1 MKPTKHIL
9 DTEKIRADF
18 PILKRKVHGKPL
30 AYLDN
35 AATSQKPQQ
44 VIDAIT
50 EYYAEFNANIHR
62 GIHRLSEEATE
73 MYEDAGRKTASF
85 INAGSSEE
93 IIFTKNA
100 TESLNLLAYSLTA
113 NLEKNDE
120 IVISQMEHHSNL
132 VPWQQIA
139 KQRGFILKYI
149 KINNDGTLNE
159 DSINS
164 AITKKTKIVS
174 VTHVSNSIGT
184 INPVREIAKIS
195 HENGAYFVVDGAQS
209 VPHFETDVKEIG
221 CDFLAFSSHK
231 MLGPTGLGVLYGRK
245 NLLEEMPPFL
255 YGGGM
260 IMEVTYEN
268 STFKKLPW
276 KFEAGTPNIAASIG
290 LGAAIDYLKKI
301 GMKNIEA
308 HDKKISKYAFEE
320 ISKIKGVKIYGPG
333 YEQSGAMV
341 SFNIDKVHPHDAA
354 SILDAEGI
362 AIRASHHCCM
372 PLMKM
377 LGITG
382 TARASFYLYNTF
394 EEVDNLVEGIGKV
407 KKVFRIT

>member
-149 KINNDGTLNE
+149 KINNDGTVVCEIDDVGTGSNGRLVVISRE
-159 DSINS
+159 DQTPGQLPGEGAVTFSFASCLPGEVVVGGGYRVTPALVNVFS
-164 AITKKTKIVS
+164 ESSEFSEGAFGWLVNAYYETGTTPGS
-174 VTHVSNSIGT
+174 VTAIAYCAT
-184 INPVREIAKIS
+184 I
-195 HENGAYFVVDGAQS
+195 
-209 VPHFETDVKEIG
+209 
-221 CDFLAFSSHK
+221 
-231 MLGPTGLGVLYGRK
+231 
-245 NLLEEMPPFL
+245 
-255 YGGGM
+255 
-260 IMEVTYEN
+260 
-268 STFKKLPW
+268 
-276 KFEAGTPNIAASIG
+276 TP
-290 LGAAIDYLKKI
+290 
-301 GMKNIEA
+301 
-308 HDKKISKYAFEE
+308 
-320 ISKIKGVKIYGPG
+320 
-333 YEQSGAMV
+333 
-341 SFNIDKVHPHDAA
+341 
-354 SILDAEGI
+354 
-362 AIRASHHCCM
+362 
-372 PLMKM
+372 
-377 LGITG
+377 
-382 TARASFYLYNTF
+382 
-394 EEVDNLVEGIGKV
+394 
-407 KKVFRIT
+407 

>member
-231 MLGPTGLGVLYGRK
+231 MLGPTGVGVLYGRK

-276 KFEAGTPNIAASIG
+276 KFEAGTPNIAGSIG

>member
-276 KFEAGTPNIAASIG
+276 KFEAGTPNIAGSIG